1 MRRLR
6 AEHAQSFAKTR
17 TSGHLLGALAQEE
30 GVTLETAPTAHVSDY
45 PAANKFQLEVNKDA
59 LQNGKSKELER
70 WDRWKGELGVAAF
83 NAKNDYSPD
92 GVVLLQVSAVMGEFN
107 SCFRDGV
114 FTMAA
119 TKQFSEAAKKIKGGW
134 LNPYKNVLFYDELEQ
149 KKSVVAISDVHTFS
163 MHCPFTY
170 DVVDAVHH
178 VLQAKIPKYQ
188 GVQLQPV
195 ELTFFLGV
203 TAASCTLWHTDSA
216 EHKDMVLELTT
227 LTLLSE
233 GTTSMCIAGCK
244 ETELKEPFDT
254 VVFDPMLYHRSGTTF
269 PHVVKLSIH
278 WKLRSV
284 PVAGPSGVKPEKK
297 PPVEPAWQAAVDEE
311 LEVLGA
317 REDPEAVKRRKE
329 LLGVQ
334 TGTAFIAPAS
344 EPEPVVKAVFKAGLG
359 LVKVEQVPVVVKK
372 EKEDEKVVVKNE
384 KVDEKV
390 IVKKETTSPRKNSKR
405 PR

>member
-45 PAANKFQLEVNKDA
+45 PLANQFQLEVNKDA

-163 MHCPFTY
+163 VHCPFTY

-329 LLGVQ
+329 LLAVP
-334 TGTAFIAPAS
+334 TGPAFPAPAS
-344 EPEPVVKAVFKAGLG
+344 EPEPVVKAVVKPGLG